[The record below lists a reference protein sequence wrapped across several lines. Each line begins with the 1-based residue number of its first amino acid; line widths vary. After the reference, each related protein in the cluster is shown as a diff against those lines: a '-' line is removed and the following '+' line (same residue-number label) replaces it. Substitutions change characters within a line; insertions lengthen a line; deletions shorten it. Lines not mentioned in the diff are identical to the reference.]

1 MKLIVFGASG
11 LLGTRLVAEALD
23 RGHDVTAVA
32 RDRSRIDDRSGRVAT
47 ASADA
52 TDPGSVAAVAEGHDA
67 ALSAV
72 TQHDRPQVLVD
83 AARALLAGLSRAGV
97 RRLVV
102 AGGAGSLLV
111 GSGGRLVD
119 TPDFHEEWKP
129 EALAG
134 AEALET
140 FRSADTDVGWT
151 YVSPGALLQPGERTG
166 RYRTDD
172 DRLLVD
178 EDGHSHIT
186 MEDFAIAM
194 LDEIED
200 PRHVRER
207 FTAAY

>member
-83 AARALLAGLSRAGV
+83 AASALLAGLSRAGA
-97 RRLVV
+97 RRL
-102 AGGAGSLLV
+102 GGAGSLLV

-119 TPDFHEEWKP
+119 TPDFHEDWKP

-186 MEDFAIAM
+186 MEDFAIAI